1 GLAATRFA
9 YSPLLELRNAL
20 RLLHPLSRSNHPV
33 YRDWRPQAVAELHG
47 RGPDTTALFALI
59 PPSGY
64 CPDFLAP
71 PPPPRGATI
80 DVELAGVR
88 ATSADRIAAEL
99 ALLEQRLSPGAGSR
113 RRAVIRR
120 LRADP
125 AGVRDRIADDLAACW
140 ELLLAPVW
148 PRVRAVLEAD
158 RESRARQLAREGAA
172 TALHGLAAGI
182 RWRAGG
188 LEVRRPFD
196 EHVEVTE
203 RGLVLLPSVF

>member
-1 GLAATRFA
+1 
-9 YSPLLELRNAL
+9 
-20 RLLHPLSRSNHPV
+20 
-33 YRDWRPQAVAELHG
+33 
-47 RGPDTTALFALI
+47 
-59 PPSGY
+59 
-64 CPDFLAP
+64 
-71 PPPPRGATI
+71 
-80 DVELAGVR
+80 GVR

-203 RGLVLLPSVF
+203 RGLVLLPSVFAGRRLGGTTDRPRTPTIWFPAQGVAAVWERPASDAAGR